1 MCPVR
6 RTPLSCTSHISLLSF
21 CVSLAAMIICEE
33 PNNRLDK
40 FTGTMRWK
48 NEAYPLQLDNMLLRG
63 CKLRN
68 TEECRGI
75 VIFAGLEYS
84 PRRVC
89 VCVKKRRLRNTT
101 SCSVLTSQQ
110 LACILLTRLGK
121 QINRCPI
128 YSSNLNSYI

>member
-1 MCPVR
+1 
-6 RTPLSCTSHISLLSF
+6 
-21 CVSLAAMIICEE
+21 MIICEE

-75 VIFAGLEYS
+75 VIFAGLEYLR
-84 PRRVC
+84 RRVC
-89 VCVKKRRLRNTT
+89 VCVYKEAQTQKYNFMLCFNISTASLYFT
-101 SCSVLTSQQ
+101 DKISK
-110 LACILLTRLGK
+110 A
-121 QINRCPI
+121 N
-128 YSSNLNSYI
+128 